1 MEATVCTAEVGLRQG
16 KNERLELFAL
26 QCRLLATRADRGIA
40 PDPRSVSNLER
51 LSDELNGL
59 KD

>member
-1 MEATVCTAEVGLRQG
+1 MESTVCTSEVRPRQE

-26 QCRLLATRADRGIA
+26 QCRLLATRADCGIA
-40 PDPRSVSNLER
+40 PDPRSISNLER
-51 LSDELNGL
+51 LAHELL